1 MEEEISYKVP
11 TLTDKLSR
19 DDLKAYKIFFGPD
32 SFVHD
37 HTKDHRPLDSSG
49 KDTPLD
55 LLNIS
60 KIRKNPNCSL
70 SNLAL
75 NNTAVLASELEAVYK
90 GELKLLVD
98 STTFENGRSEAKMA
112 ELENYGNLK
121 TGMTYLPNF
130 DALLKNQITKEAK
143 IVLS

>member
-1 MEEEISYKVP
+1 MDIEEQICYKVP
-11 TLTDKLSR
+11 TLTEKLSKE
-19 DDLKAYKIFFGPD
+19 DLSDYKIFFGPD

-37 HTKDHRPLDSSG
+37 HTKDHIPLDSSQ
-49 KDTPLD
+49 KDTPLE
-55 LLNIS
+55 LENIS
-60 KIRKNPNCSL
+60 KIQKNPLSCL

-75 NNTAVLASELEAVYK
+75 NNTAVLASELEVVYK

-98 STTFENGRSEAKMA
+98 STTFENGRSDVKMA

-130 DALLKNQITKEAK
+130 DALLKN
-143 IVLS
+143 